1 MPKQEQLSLESTTT
15 ILEEDDMNAKTD
27 TDSPPL
33 RAFPKTQY
41 VRNKN
46 LLQLVS
52 TLNCQQCGFHL
63 AQAAHSNWHGG
74 KGRGIK
80 ASDNY
85 IAALC
90 QSCHHEIDQ
99 GHQLTKEERIEA
111 WCEAHIKTLHLL
123 CVSDQWP
130 PNVPLT
136 DLYLAFTQ
144 GRNTC

>member
-1 MPKQEQLSLESTTT
+1 MTT
-15 ILEEDDMNAKTD
+15 IQEEGAMNAKTD

-33 RAFPKTQY
+33 RAFPKNQY

-46 LLQLVS
+46 LLRLVS
-52 TLNCQQCGFHL
+52 TLNCQRCGFHL

-90 QSCHHEIDQ
+90 QMCHYKIDQ
-99 GHQLTKEERIEA
+99 GIFFTKEERRQE
-111 WCEAHIKTLHLL
+111 WEEAHIKTLYHL
-123 CVSDQWP
+123 CVTDQWP
-130 PNVPLT
+130 PNIPLT
-136 DLYLAFTQ
+136 EIYLAFTK
-144 GRNTC
+144 GWNTC